1 MSTPLLQTKLWQ
13 SKSGISQT
21 TKRGIL
27 NISLP
32 VHGRDTIYT
41 CSAALKAAQQEIVR
55 LRRVV
60 EESRQAVKEKEGV
73 IERLR
78 GELIQKGE
86 MGGKLGGGSGWTGQ
100 RVEKVKRADKMMEL
114 LVKMDAREK
123 GAYDPL

>member
-1 MSTPLLQTKLWQ
+1 
-13 SKSGISQT
+13 
-21 TKRGIL
+21 
-27 NISLP
+27 
-32 VHGRDTIYT
+32 
-41 CSAALKAAQQEIVR
+41 VR

-60 EESRQAVKEKEGV
+60 EESRRAVEELKCDIKEKEGV

-78 GELIQKGE
+78 GELVQKGD